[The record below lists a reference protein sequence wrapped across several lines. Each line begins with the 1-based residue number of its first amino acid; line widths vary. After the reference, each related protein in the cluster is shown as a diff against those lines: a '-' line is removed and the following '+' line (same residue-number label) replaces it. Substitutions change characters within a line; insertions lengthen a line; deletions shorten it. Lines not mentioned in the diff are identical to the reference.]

1 MVEDIFVSYSRKD
14 TARVLPIVRQL
25 REAGYSI
32 WLDDGHIEAASLWAE
47 QIVDGIKSCQVLMLM
62 ISEDS
67 INSHNVLKEVM
78 LASELEKVIL
88 PVYLEECKLPDRY
101 MYQLAGIQHVDLFKE
116 NGQQV
121 VELLSDALSKAG
133 ATKLG
138 DNAPLTDDATIPPS
152 GHKFILNKTKFIL
165 SSVIGTVIVL
175 VAGIAGGMEMWG
187 GEIEWLFHGLEQY
200 VVLMIT
206 IGALVF
212 SYRSSAFKPWLVPFG
227 VGVPEEEE
235 IIRKYIKVCASAT
248 SITLFA
254 MVLVT
259 ILRVIITLSTL
270 GTAEELGK
278 GIAAFMG
285 GLVTSIAIICAIVL
299 PTKFKLE
306 SLLSDRK
313 VFEAQ
318 LREKQRRLDNLKK
331 DWAKD
336 FKKD

>member
-1 MVEDIFVSYSRKD
+1 MAEDVFVSYSRRD
-14 TARVLPIVRQL
+14 TDRVMPIVRQL
-25 REAGYSI
+25 RDAGYSI

-47 QIVDGIKSCQVLMLM
+47 QIVEGIKSCKVLLFM
-62 ISEDS
+62 ISEES

-78 LASELEKVIL
+78 LASELKKVIL

-116 NGQQV
+116 SGSQV
-121 VELLSDALSKAG
+121 VELLADALEKAG

-152 GHKFILNKTKFIL
+152 GHKFIL
-165 SSVIGTVIVL
+165 SSVIGAFIVIFLGVL
-175 VAGIAGGMEMWG
+175 GTFAANGGNPTHLVHAHE
-187 GEIEWLFHGLEQY
+187 
-200 VVLMIT
+200 
-206 IGALVF
+206 IGAFLAITLGALFF
-212 SYRSSAFKPWLVPFG
+212 SYRSSAFKPWFVAFG
-227 VGVPEEEE
+227 IGVPEEEE
-235 IIRKYIKVCASAT
+235 IIKKYVKICNSAINVLIYAT
-248 SITLFA
+248 VLVLLLNGLMILKNLDDEAMANALLGVLLSSPVLSIT
-254 MVLVT
+254 M
-259 ILRVIITLSTL
+259 
-270 GTAEELGK
+270 
-278 GIAAFMG
+278 
-285 GLVTSIAIICAIVL
+285 ICAIVL